1 MYSEGENVP
10 VAQFET
16 DACSHVVVSLS
27 VCFYIL
33 FNSAGGV
40 VWQLC
45 PNEPLKVRYHFK
57 STTVLH
63 SYSCDTSSNARELPS
78 AIKHHAE

>member
-16 DACSHVVVSLS
+16 DARSHVVVSLS
-27 VCFYIL
+27 VRFYIL

-40 VWQLC
+40 LWQLR
-45 PNEPLKVRYHFK
+45 PNQILKVRYHFK
-57 STTVLH
+57 SITVFH
-63 SYSCDTSSNARELPS
+63 SYSCDTPHNARELPS
-78 AIKHHAE
+78 AIRHHAE